1 MPHHRYV
8 RAADLVS
15 EFGFTERHWVRQAAA
30 GRVPGARQPF
40 GAHSHW
46 VFDIEAVRS
55 WWACA
60 EREPEPKPTPRLRT
74 TPLHRF
80 SAKPPVRH
88 DIKKQLARLL
98 AEGRPPPKRR

>member
-40 GAHSHW
+40 GAHSPW
-46 VFDIEAVRS
+46 VFDVEAVRA
-55 WWACA
+55 WWTSA
-60 EREPEPKPTPRLRT
+60 ERSPEPKPTPRLRT
-74 TPLHRF
+74 APPHRL
-80 SAKPPVRH
+80 SAKPPVQH
-88 DIKKQLARLL
+88 DLRKKLATLL
-98 AEGRPPPKRR
+98 AAGRPPSRKR